1 MNGAYRNQGTF
12 FFIPCSLHSYADN
25 EYSQA
30 NDKQWNRLC
39 LEPCSLC
46 FFFFLLVFSFK
57 KQLDCYGNAKLNV
70 SKPRDDTIPYPDNQA
85 PFHVPAQNP
94 FASAS
99 DPDSWNTLQDHCV
112 YSLAV
117 LLLLFVGEK
126 YCRPPYAQTV
136 KVDEV
141 YAAVARG
148 EDCAYV
154 FGMNNPE
161 GRSSCERQKAREIVL
176 SIFDFQQKHN
186 ECLLSKMDFFKS
198 KVTEVVSRY
207 ETTHQI
213 ESAL

>member
-1 MNGAYRNQGTF
+1 MLTR
-12 FFIPCSLHSYADN
+12 
-25 EYSQA
+25 
-30 NDKQWNRLC
+30 
-39 LEPCSLC
+39 
-46 FFFFLLVFSFK
+46 FFFFLLFFSFG
-57 KQLDCYGNAKLNV
+57 KQLDFYGNAKLNV

-94 FASAS
+94 FVSAS
-99 DPDSWNTLQDHCV
+99 DLVSLNTLQDHCV

-117 LLLLFVGEK
+117 LLLLLVEEK

-141 YAAVARG
+141 YTAVARG
-148 EDCAYV
+148 EDCAYI
-154 FGMNNPE
+154 FGMNDPE

-198 KVTEVVSRY
+198 KFT
-207 ETTHQI
+207 
-213 ESAL
+213 